1 MAEQLGRRLYPSKP
15 HRQIVR
21 TAGNRD
27 GLAAGDCVALAAQT
41 PEAYLRRVARA
52 LRPRAVVAGYNHSYG
67 RFGKGDAA
75 LLQSLAESLGYEA
88 VIVGPVCV
96 DGEPV
101 SSTRIRAL
109 LTEGKKG
116 EAERLAGHVLN
127 AL

>member
-1 MAEQLGRRLYPSKP
+1 MISIEEK
-15 HRQIVR
+15 R
-21 TAGNRD
+21 TLWLKKIDASRD
-27 GLAAGDCVALAAQT
+27 LFEKDF
-41 PEAYLRRVARA
+41 PENIEKYR
-52 LRPRAVVAGYNHSYG
+52 
-67 RFGKGDAA
+67 KGDAA

-116 EAERLAGHVLN
+116 EAERLAGHALN
-127 AL
+127 TPQI